1 MAVAISVG
9 CSKSARSFFFTINM
23 CNFNFSNGDGSKLPS
38 APSPWQVYGRVF
50 HIGLAGWPCTPS
62 IPPNPEV
69 IGDHRASIFTTFH
82 HSFLSLSLTRTLML
96 ATTRN
101 YTFHTANIPLWAA
114 PCVLWSSLRLFAVL
128 QADRDGP
135 CWTPKRLILN
145 NDFQTPEVDILV
157 FMLSILRCKG
167 VQVVLVPSCL
177 QLLLDAGEKEAYYI
191 ILLFFNQDRSGF
203 IPTIW
208 QSHLKLGNLHIFPGE
223 RTVICNTGGFLIAT
237 PPAVRWG
244 FRYYMDVCL

>member
-1 MAVAISVG
+1 MVTAVDPRMPLKFLPWQSRYRWDVPSRRGPSFSRPTCAISIFQMG
-9 CSKSARSFFFTINM
+9 MGQNCHLHHPHGRFMAG
-23 CNFNFSNGDGSKLPS
+23 FSTL
-38 APSPWQVYGRVF
+38 
-50 HIGLAGWPCTPS
+50 GWPVGLVLP
-62 IPPNPEV
+62 
-69 IGDHRASIFTTFH
+69 AS
-82 HSFLSLSLTRTLML
+82 
-96 ATTRN
+96 
-101 YTFHTANIPLWAA
+101 
-114 PCVLWSSLRLFAVL
+114 L
-128 QADRDGP
+128 Q
-135 CWTPKRLILN
+135 
-145 NDFQTPEVDILV
+145 ILV

-208 QSHLKLGNLHIFPGE
+208 QSHLTLGNLHIFPGE